1 MREERETNEALQRIR
16 ATIPSK
22 LNCPVK
28 VPATALT
35 LTAVRNAEP
44 LYAIGAHATAV
55 ADVHAVQPHGS
66 ATASD
71 AVGVT
76 TTLPKLMP
84 IIVTDPPEVTP
95 MFGGMLM
102 LTHGA
107 ANPHSAMMRAPLPER
122 IGRPVRLW
130 RLPARSYRRR

>member
-1 MREERETNEALQRIR
+1 M
-16 ATIPSK
+16 
-22 LNCPVK
+22 
-28 VPATALT
+28 PATALT
-35 LTAVRNAEP
+35 LTAVRATEP
-44 LYAIGAHATAV
+44 LYAAGAHATVV
-55 ADVHAVQPHGS
+55 ADVHAVLMHGS
-66 ATASD
+66 AVVND
-71 AVGVT
+71 AVGVPT
-76 TTLPKLMP
+76 SLPKLMP

-107 ANPHSAMMRAPLPER
+107 ASPHSAMMRAPLPER

>member
-1 MREERETNEALQRIR
+1 M
-16 ATIPSK
+16 
-22 LNCPVK
+22 
-28 VPATALT
+28 
-35 LTAVRNAEP
+35 AEP
-44 LYAIGAHATAV
+44 LYAIGAHATVV

-76 TTLPKLMP
+76 TLLPKLMP

-107 ANPHSAMMRAPLPER
+107 ANPHSAMLRAPLPER

>member
-1 MREERETNEALQRIR
+1 M
-16 ATIPSK
+16 S
-22 LNCPVK
+22 

-35 LTAVRNAEP
+35 LVPVRNAEP
-44 LYAIGAHATAV
+44 LYAIGAHATVV
-55 ADVHAVQPHGS
+55 ADVHAVLPHVS
-66 ATASD
+66 AAASD

-76 TTLPKLMP
+76 TSLPKLMP

-95 MFGGMLM
+95 MFGGTLM

-107 ANPHSAMMRAPLPER
+107 ANLQIATMRAPLRER
-122 IGRPVRLW
+122 IACVVCRW